1 MNHLSGTSK
10 HYTKP
15 SESGL
20 LHKAFRISASSAA
33 TGFSHPQNII
43 RKWVLLKARAPCPH
57 GFLTSTDVNT
67 YQSISFFR
75 SQFDGF
81 QNRGTVI
88 IHFNGIFHHKP
99 TSYWGYPH
107 FWKPPLTTVFH
118 GPLSSTASPV
128 SNGPIDKPTK
138 FNHDEVRIKCQ
149 KVLKQKKTREC
160 GILPLTS
167 IHSIAQSCVLRA
179 AFRHLDAVGIQE
191 APDLG
196 HLRTQSCHQHSQDH
210 CMPASFC
217 AAICIFDPK
226 PMSYCRFLHTWRV
239 LVGIVMRIMKII
251 IYTNVCVCMCI
262 YIYMHIYNRSLE
274 LERTLLDPSSISDKP
289 I

>member
-149 KVLKQKKTREC
+149 KVLKQKKKRVNVAFYPWHPFIQSLRVVFSGPPFGT
-160 GILPLTS
+160 LTPLASKRRQIWVTCARNPVTS
-167 IHSIAQSCVLRA
+167 IPRIIVCPRRFVRPFASLTPSPCRIAG
-179 AFRHLDAVGIQE
+179 F
-191 APDLG
+191 
-196 HLRTQSCHQHSQDH
+196 
-210 CMPASFC
+210 
-217 AAICIFDPK
+217 
-226 PMSYCRFLHTWRV
+226 
-239 LVGIVMRIMKII
+239 
-251 IYTNVCVCMCI
+251 
-262 YIYMHIYNRSLE
+262 YIRE
-274 LERTLLDPSSISDKP
+274 GF
-289 I
+289 